1 MPQAPWKLSAM
12 ALACTLAAA
21 QAAWA
26 DDASPP
32 GGVKAQD
39 DERTFS
45 INWEDDI
52 WNGTD
57 ANYTNGIRFSVAGR
71 QDDVPD
77 WLEYLADHTPF
88 FDSSGAKRWQFAAGQ
103 NMYTPK
109 NYELTTPQP
118 NDRPYAGWLYG
129 SAGVTSDTGR
139 TLDNFNIALGIVGP
153 SSLAEQVQETV
164 HDAIGSPHPMGWQYQ
179 LHDEPGAVIS
189 YEHKWRN
196 LWQIHPDGYGFDVT
210 PSIGAAVGNV
220 LTQASTG
227 AVLRFGK
234 HLPTDYG
241 PPLINSV
248 LSGTDYFVST
258 KNDELGWYVF
268 AGVQGDAVAR
278 NIFLDGNTFR
288 SSARVDKEDFVG
300 DLQGGVA
307 VTYHGVRYAY
317 TEVVRSKEFR
327 TQDDG
332 NSYGALTVSW
342 KF

>member
-1 MPQAPWKLSAM
+1 MRR
-12 ALACTLAAA
+12 ACLTAIATLAALG
-21 QAAWA
+21 AASVA
-26 DDASPP
+26 IAA
-32 GGVKAQD
+32 VEQD

-77 WLEYLADHTPF
+77 WLEDTADVMPF
-88 FDSSGAKRWQFAAGQ
+88 FDARGSKRWQFAFGQ

-129 SAGVTSDTGR
+129 SAGLTSDTGR
-139 TLDNFNIALGIVGP
+139 TLDNFNITLGIVGP

-179 LHDEPGAVIS
+179 LHDEPGVIVS
-189 YEHKWRN
+189 YERKWRN
-196 LWQIHPDGYGFDVT
+196 LWQVNPGGYGFDVT
-210 PSIGAAVGNV
+210 PSAGGAVGNI
-220 LTQASTG
+220 LTQASVG
-227 AVLRFGK
+227 SVVRFGK
-234 HLPTDYG
+234 NLPTDYG

-248 LSGTDYFVST
+248 LTGTDYFVAN
-258 KNDELGWYVF
+258 KNDDLGWYIF

-288 SSARVDKEDFVG
+288 DSARVNKEDFVG

-317 TEVVRSKEFR
+317 TEVVRSKEFK

-332 NSYGALTVSW
+332 DSYGALTVSW

>member
-1 MPQAPWKLSAM
+1 MRR
-12 ALACTLAAA
+12 ACLTAIATLAALG
-21 QAAWA
+21 AASSA
-26 DDASPP
+26 FAA
-32 GGVKAQD
+32 VEQD

-77 WLEYLADHTPF
+77 WLEDTADVMPF
-88 FDSSGAKRWQFAAGQ
+88 FDASGSKRWQFAFGQ

-129 SAGVTSDTGR
+129 SAGLTSDTGR
-139 TLDNFNIALGIVGP
+139 TLDNFNITLGIVGP

-179 LHDEPGAVIS
+179 LHDEPGVIVS
-189 YEHKWRN
+189 YERKWRN
-196 LWQIHPDGYGFDVT
+196 LWQVNPGGYGFDVT
-210 PSIGAAVGNV
+210 PSAGGAVGNI
-220 LTQASTG
+220 LTQASVG
-227 AVLRFGK
+227 SVVRFGK
-234 HLPTDYG
+234 NLPTDYG

-248 LSGTDYFVST
+248 LTGTDYFVAN
-258 KNDELGWYVF
+258 KNDDLGWYIF

-288 SSARVDKEDFVG
+288 DSARVNKEDFVG

-317 TEVVRSKEFR
+317 TEVVRSKEFK

-332 NSYGALTVSW
+332 DSYGALTVSW